1 MDHWPVCS
9 GRGGEGLCLPLC
21 HCQCV
26 SGERLT
32 TTVFLSLKCMYIKLM
47 AKVLVILQPL
57 HSAIV
62 LQGLFIFLFHVVR
75 HEKVYGK
82 IKDKLPKLWTQ
93 VSTMYCH
100 ILVQCLIYTNGYH

>member
-32 TTVFLSLKCMYIKLM
+32 TIVFLSLKCMYIKLM
-47 AKVLVILQPL
+47 ARVLVILQPL

-82 IKDKLPKLWTQ
+82 IKDQLPKLWTQ